1 MATRRPIAARPVLHP
16 SLSLCL
22 FVCAS
27 LSNEGTN
34 LTTQTQ
40 RPLLVAQADVRAVF
54 EPFALL
60 VHDLHCAQAY
70 AYMHMP
76 HALRS
81 MHTCTQAPAA
91 VCSRSVPHANAAC
104 YTYSHHAVG
113 QREQDN
119 ADSRAS
125 KGEEARPH
133 THTHTH
139 TCGTC
144 TIHRRMRGR
153 SCCLKSKGI
162 RPKETLHTPAHAHA
176 RTHARTYARTH
187 ASTHA
192 RARARTHTHTHVPT
206 NARTHIHAQMYSL
219 APLHSVCFRSHMP
232 APDLRG
238 ARLEPATCER
248 EMTSRARA
256 HTFERAHTQMQAHTK
271 QQRGR

>member
-1 MATRRPIAARPVLHP
+1 MNDSTPLCTCTRTRTPPRRSLASSTLCFYIAQHQHTVATRRPLAARPALHP

-22 FVCAS
+22 SVCAS
-27 LSNEGTN
+27 LSNEGAN

-60 VHDLHCAQAY
+60 VHDLHCAQAC

-81 MHTCTQAPAA
+81 MHTRTQAPAA

-125 KGEEARPH
+125 KGEEARPDPKTKDLHHPPADEGKILLLEVERDTAQRDAAHTSTRTRTHARTHVRTHARTRARTRARAH
-133 THTHTH
+133 THTHTRTNKCTHPH
-139 TCGTC
+139 TRTNVQLSPLTQC
-144 TIHRRMRGR
+144 M
-153 SCCLKSKGI
+153 L
-162 RPKETLHTPAHAHA
+162 PF
-176 RTHARTYARTH
+176 THACT
-187 ASTHA
+187 
-192 RARARTHTHTHVPT
+192 
-206 NARTHIHAQMYSL
+206 
-219 APLHSVCFRSHMP
+219 RS
-232 APDLRG
+232 AW
-238 ARLEPATCER
+238 
-248 EMTSRARA
+248 S
-256 HTFERAHTQMQAHTK
+256 
-271 QQRGR
+271 

>member
-40 RPLLVAQADVRAVF
+40 RPLLVAQADVSAVF
-54 EPFALL
+54 KPFALL
-60 VHDLHCAQAY
+60 VHDLHYAQAY

-125 KGEEARPH
+125 KGEEARPDPKTKDLHHPPADEGKILLLEVERDTAQRDAAH
-133 THTHTH
+133 TSTRT
-139 TCGTC
+139 
-144 TIHRRMRGR
+144 
-153 SCCLKSKGI
+153 
-162 RPKETLHTPAHAHA
+162 
-176 RTHARTYARTH
+176 RTHARTHVRTH
-187 ASTHA
+187 ARKHA
-192 RARARTHTHTHVPT
+192 RTRARAHTHTHTHVPT

>member
-1 MATRRPIAARPVLHP
+1 MNDSTPLCTCTRTRTPPRRSLASSTLCFYIAQHQHTVATRRPLAARPALHP

-22 FVCAS
+22 SVCAS
-27 LSNEGTN
+27 LSNEGAN

-81 MHTCTQAPAA
+81 MHTRTQAPAA

-125 KGEEARPH
+125 KGEEARPDPKTKDLHHPPADEGKILLLEVERDTAQRDAAHTSTRTRTHARTHVRTHARKHARTRARAH
-133 THTHTH
+133 THTHTRTNKCTHPH
-139 TCGTC
+139 TRTNVQLSPLTQC
-144 TIHRRMRGR
+144 M
-153 SCCLKSKGI
+153 L
-162 RPKETLHTPAHAHA
+162 PF
-176 RTHARTYARTH
+176 THACT
-187 ASTHA
+187 
-192 RARARTHTHTHVPT
+192 
-206 NARTHIHAQMYSL
+206 
-219 APLHSVCFRSHMP
+219 RS
-232 APDLRG
+232 AW
-238 ARLEPATCER
+238 
-248 EMTSRARA
+248 S
-256 HTFERAHTQMQAHTK
+256 
-271 QQRGR
+271 

>member
-1 MATRRPIAARPVLHP
+1 MTCIMHRHTRTCICHMHSDLCTHAPRHQRQCAHAACHM
-16 SLSLCL
+16 
-22 FVCAS
+22 
-27 LSNEGTN
+27 
-34 LTTQTQ
+34 QTQ
-40 RPLLVAQADVRAVF
+40 RATHTATMLWDKGSKIMQTRVRAR
-54 EPFALL
+54 ARKR
-60 VHDLHCAQAY
+60 A
-70 AYMHMP
+70 
-76 HALRS
+76 R
-81 MHTCTQAPAA
+81 TQ
-91 VCSRSVPHANAAC
+91 
-104 YTYSHHAVG
+104 
-113 QREQDN
+113 
-119 ADSRAS
+119 
-125 KGEEARPH
+125 RPK
-133 THTHTH
+133 
-139 TCGTC
+139 TC
-144 TIHRRMRGR
+144 TIHRRMRER